1 MPPLQPRDVNLAVTP
16 AKRRPGRKR
25 KSLED
30 RIYSP
35 PKPVRRVERSY
46 PDHQKIKVLMFLH
59 HHRVFVRRVK
69 SPDYYRPPS
78 QQEAADFFQIPQR
91 TIGQW
96 VRQKDEIIQGKP
108 PRYSP
113 QWPLLE
119 EALMKEFHQARKLA
133 IFTFSNGWWTNFKLR
148 NNLSRRRV
156 TRRATK
162 TPEEAVPIVNNFL
175 RFIRRI
181 SNQRS
186 TALDRIL
193 VTMSPTRR
201 FRRGCIVNIDE
212 TPIPFEYLDGYTYE
226 VKGTK
231 TIQGKSDRSG
241 WNKRQATLILYI
253 FADGIQRLK
262 PKVIFHGKPEGQIF
276 ENEGYLYSPDVTVE
290 FNDTAYNNEELFRY
304 WIANELAVILDGKE
318 HMLVMD
324 VASFHTT
331 DDVLQDLRSR
341 KITTALIPPGCTS
354 LLQPLDTTV
363 NKPFKQWLAE
373 AAFTYVEQHDPDGT
387 KKWSVQDKRV
397 MTTHTVAAACKRLS
411 EQPDLVSNAFLQCGI
426 SIRPDGSQDDK
437 IRIKDVP
444 AEAIDFSN
452 WEKAEQAVVN
462 AYEIVDQLC
471 DDEEIT
477 VSEDDLTIALKTLR
491 ITDLKEL
498 LRLRGLTI
506 SGKKKDLIERLENH
520 ILAAVGSSQ
529 QASLYDNY

>member
-35 PKPVRRVERSY
+35 PKPARRVERSY

-119 EALMKEFHQARKLA
+119 EALMKEFHQARKL
-133 IFTFSNGWWTNFKLR
+133 
-148 NNLSRRRV
+148 
-156 TRRATK
+156 
-162 TPEEAVPIVNNFL
+162 EEAVPIVNNFL

-318 HMLVMD
+318 HMLVID

-354 LLQPLDTTV
+354 LLQPLDTAV

-397 MTTHTVAAACKRLS
+397 MTTYTVAAACKRLS

-477 VSEDDLTIALKTLR
+477 VSEDDLMIALKTLR